1 MMEHTAPEEY
11 DALKDR
17 LPYRDPARKVLEEL
31 LVSLMMDWTRETAE
45 KFPPVMSMGRSL
57 SASEDGMFNTSS
69 ETYLKGELGTYSDKT
84 LKLYAAMLLKRMKD
98 GRNPV
103 RETLEHTVAFT
114 DILPLRKRSRSLAG
128 DRKRRYRVMA
138 ANKLYSIGEV
148 SKLCNI
154 STKALRFY
162 DKIGVIAPDE
172 VGENGYRYY
181 TLDTILRIPILKYYK
196 QMGFRL
202 EEMQGLVKGGDY
214 YVVGS
219 CFRSKINELREQ
231 EHAIHNSY
239 VSVKDWYELI
249 QEARA
254 VLYNKIQEV
263 GMRYVSEDHYC
274 YMDQEFEYH
283 YMDSIINIPWV
294 NYLDTVKMR
303 SPGR

>member
-1 MMEHTAPEEY
+1 
-11 DALKDR
+11 
-17 LPYRDPARKVLEEL
+17 
-31 LVSLMMDWTRETAE
+31 
-45 KFPPVMSMGRSL
+45 
-57 SASEDGMFNTSS
+57 
-69 ETYLKGELGTYSDKT
+69 
-84 LKLYAAMLLKRMKD
+84 
-98 GRNPV
+98 
-103 RETLEHTVAFT
+103 
-114 DILPLRKRSRSLAG
+114 
-128 DRKRRYRVMA
+128 MA

-263 GMRYVSEDHYC
+263 GMRYVSEGHYC

-294 NYLDTVKMR
+294 NYLDTVKNEITGPVILEFPSWKEKMKR
-303 SPGR
+303 TCRQARIMQKPIHPCCCGTNEINFGGFLAATIYHVGSHDRIEESYQKLAEWAKAKGASLGPNVYERYVVDYWTTANEDEFVTEIILPIRILEE